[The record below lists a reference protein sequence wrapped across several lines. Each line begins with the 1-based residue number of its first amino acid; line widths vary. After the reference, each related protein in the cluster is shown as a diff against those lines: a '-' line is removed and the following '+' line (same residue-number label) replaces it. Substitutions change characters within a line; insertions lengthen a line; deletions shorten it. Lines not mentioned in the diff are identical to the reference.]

1 MNIEPEKELNDDDLF
16 KIIEETDR
24 PAWHFTL
31 QKAAKAEY
39 NQKQNWKFHQILKQL
54 ARKLFNERNLINRRV
69 TQSMARQEKFN
80 QQQKNLIKIEAID
93 INENSIKN
101 LKPILIA
108 AMYKQ
113 SHSLN
118 KRTTKSNFL
127 FQSKTE
133 FYKEKKT
140 LLSTLLIFF
149 NKN

>member
-118 KRTTKSNFL
+118 KRTT
-127 FQSKTE
+127 
-133 FYKEKKT
+133 
-140 LLSTLLIFF
+140 
-149 NKN
+149 

>member
-1 MNIEPEKELNDDDLF
+1 MNIEPEKELNDDDLVKF
-16 KIIEETDR
+16 DKPIIEETDR

-39 NQKQNWKFHQILKQL
+39 NQKQNWKFHFHFILH
-54 ARKLFNERNLINRRV
+54 
-69 TQSMARQEKFN
+69 
-80 QQQKNLIKIEAID
+80 
-93 INENSIKN
+93 KN